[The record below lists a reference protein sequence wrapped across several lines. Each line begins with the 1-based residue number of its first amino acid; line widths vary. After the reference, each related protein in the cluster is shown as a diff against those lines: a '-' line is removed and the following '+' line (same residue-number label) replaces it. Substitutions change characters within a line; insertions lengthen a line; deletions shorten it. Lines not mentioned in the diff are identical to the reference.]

1 VKINATFSLTF
12 LNSILFIAVVLML
25 FLYFIPNYE
34 DDNLLSIPVESERH
48 ISNEEL
54 QYYREEL
61 LKYNNEKS
69 LNVLL
74 SKVWAGT
81 YVGADNTVVS
91 VKKNLINNDIL
102 YDAILIFDSVPDD
115 DSVSGYRYD
124 IRLKESENSF
134 DIIYV
139 KESGRCWNDR
149 GHRFFSVEPC
159 A

>member
-1 VKINATFSLTF
+1 MKMNSTFSLTF
-12 LNSILFIAVVLML
+12 LGSILFIAVVLML
-25 FLYFIPNYE
+25 FLYFVPNYE
-34 DDNLLSIPVESERH
+34 NDNLLSIPVESERN
-48 ISNEEL
+48 ISNKEL

-61 LKYNNEKS
+61 SKYNNEKN
-69 LNVLL
+69 LIVLL

-81 YVGADNTVVS
+81 YVGAGNMTVS

-124 IRLKESENSF
+124 IRLKESGNNF
-134 DIIYV
+134 DIVYV
-139 KESGRCWNDR
+139 KESGRCWSDR

-159 A
+159 V

>member
-1 VKINATFSLTF
+1 MNSTFSLTF
-12 LNSILFIAVVLML
+12 LGSILFIAVVLML
-25 FLYFIPNYE
+25 FLYFVPNYE
-34 DDNLLSIPVESERH
+34 NDNLLSIPVESERN
-48 ISNEEL
+48 ISNKEL

-61 LKYNNEKS
+61 SKYNNEKN
-69 LNVLL
+69 LIVLL

-81 YVGADNTVVS
+81 YVGAGNMTVS

-124 IRLKESENSF
+124 IRLKESGNNF
-134 DIIYV
+134 DIVYV
-139 KESGRCWNDR
+139 KESGRCWSDR

-159 A
+159 V